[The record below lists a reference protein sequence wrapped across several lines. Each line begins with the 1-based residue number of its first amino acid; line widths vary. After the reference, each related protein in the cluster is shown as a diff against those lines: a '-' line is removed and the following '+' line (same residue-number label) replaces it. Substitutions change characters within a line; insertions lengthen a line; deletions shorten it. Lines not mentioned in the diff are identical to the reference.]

1 MISPAPKS
9 ALLPYKK
16 SSKKIKEDSNSPSIN
31 DLLERNSKKND
42 LEGKYL
48 VELKTRRENSF
59 SDVYQMKNDI

>member
-1 MISPAPKS
+1 M
-9 ALLPYKK
+9 
-16 SSKKIKEDSNSPSIN
+16 KEDSNSPSIN
-31 DLLERNSKKND
+31 DLLRRNSTKND